1 MDLFTLLLHL
11 KVKVPEEHLGR
22 GFFSLALSFVKL
34 KTSVYNLIT
43 DKIINSALNLTRY
56 SRTATSPTELTASL
70 WLRLLAE
77 LHD

>member
-1 MDLFTLLLHL
+1 MDLFTLLLHS

-22 GFFSLALSFVKL
+22 GFSLAQSFDKL

-43 DKIINSALNLTRY
+43 NKIINSASNLTRY

-70 WLRLLAE
+70 WLCLLAE

>member
-11 KVKVPEEHLGR
+11 KVKVPGEHLGR
-22 GFFSLALSFVKL
+22 GFSLALSFVKL

-43 DKIINSALNLTRY
+43 DKIINSALNITRY

-70 WLRLLAE
+70 WLCLLAE